1 MRVAGSENE
10 VENSRRHLTLTSGL
24 HMQAH
29 VTCVHTPSTYTSH
42 TKRIQGKLIVTAFSF
57 KFGKSL
63 NVKKMNSYVYKTYY
77 FAALEKDVALAN
89 AKVLK

>member
-1 MRVAGSENE
+1 MRVADSENE

-29 VTCVHTPSTYTSH
+29 VTCTH
-42 TKRIQGKLIVTAFSF
+42 TKYIHITHKKNPRKIVTAFSF

-63 NVKKMNSYVYKTYY
+63 NVKKK
-77 FAALEKDVALAN
+77 
-89 AKVLK
+89 